1 MIYQDAKRRVLE
13 MSVLTFIQ
21 LIATAVIHIMLLEQ
35 GHQIA
40 TALDYNI
47 DVNIS

>member
-1 MIYQDAKRRVLE
+1 MY
-13 MSVLTFIQ
+13 VLTFIQ
-21 LIATAVIHIMLLEQ
+21 LIATAVIQLLLRSQ

-40 TALDYNI
+40 TALDYNT